1 MTHVPPTRCSSATP
15 TLAPKLAATRDERT
29 PPDPPPITN
38 RSKSNPSIRCFSR
51 PAQEWDL
58 ADGQHHFDALMRSM
72 LEAEQ
77 TNTAQPPSSKPT
89 QTGAQNGNGAGP
101 PA

>member
-15 TLAPKLAATRDERT
+15 TLAPKLAATRDART

-38 RSKSNPSIRCFSR
+38 RSKSNPRIRCFSR

-58 ADGQHHFDALMRSM
+58 ADGQHHFDALMWSM
-72 LEAEQ
+72 FDAEQ
-77 TNTAQPPSSKPT
+77 TNTAQPRSSRAPPA
-89 QTGAQNGNGAGP
+89 GAQIGNGP
-101 PA
+101 